1 MSAATKSDDYGREF
15 SRDLPVEL
23 NEHELQAYGK
33 MLAEKVNEEKL
44 LEERKKQITAEWNQK
59 IKGVSVEIARIA
71 DARAKGKEMRPVKCR
86 ERIHG
91 NVIEVVRLDSLVVV
105 DTRPADLRDLQT
117 SLPGTGVPEMPDA
130 IDEGPR
136 GGSIGDDQ
144 PMHNG
149 TEVVSSVGDTV
160 HHMPDEVAAD
170 PTVLICHGCGDV
182 LGHDEQAEVVHLV
195 DDGTVA
201 EHVYHAECAA
211 EMRALDEEENAEPDN
226 VIRPDFNASEQ
237 TQRDTE
243 QREQEIED
251 EKTKPK
257 PKRDRSK
264 KSLAS
269 KAAPKRKR

>member
-117 SLPGTGVPEMPDA
+117 SLPGTGVPEIPDV

-136 GGSIGDDQ
+136 GGSIGDDR

-160 HHMPDEVAAD
+160 HHMPDAEEASNGAGE
-170 PTVLICHGCGDV
+170 ICGCGEII
-182 LGHDEQAEVVHLV
+182 GADEETEMVQLV
-195 DDGTVA
+195 DDGTIAARHYHKACA
-201 EHVYHAECAA
+201 E
-211 EMRALDEEENAEPDN
+211 EMRAVQDEEEPDN
-226 VIRPDFNASEQ
+226 VIRPDFNAGEQ
-237 TQRDTE
+237 TERDTE

-251 EKTKPK
+251 DKTKPK

-269 KAAPKRKR
+269 KKPGKGKK